1 MLRLRW
7 ESDSRFCH
15 CRGVGQR
22 TYLSRTLSANGGPY
36 LSAWRARVPWWRRCL
51 LVRGSLPARVDGETL
66 WPLLSFV
73 GTLASGKG
81 DVAACSPEILREEMG
96 RDAR

>member
-1 MLRLRW
+1 ML
-7 ESDSRFCH
+7 
-15 CRGVGQR
+15 
-22 TYLSRTLSANGGPY
+22 A
-36 LSAWRARVPWWRRCL
+36 
-51 LVRGSLPARVDGETL
+51 LVRGSLPVRVDGEML
-66 WPLLSFV
+66 WPLPSFV